1 MNVAEALKKIGNAI
15 EIALNEDEDAM
26 TWDQE
31 NAIKK
36 MIVQVSHLEE
46 FFPDENELE
55 NNVWYDMFEEHRKI
69 PYEKQIEMIVTFV
82 DMLDEECGISVD
94 IDTSE
99 LS

>member
-15 EIALNEDEDAM
+15 EIALDEDEDAM

-31 NAIKK
+31 NTIKK
-36 MIVQVSHLEE
+36 MIVKVSQLEQ
-46 FFPDENELE
+46 FFPDEKDLE
-55 NNVWYDMFEEHRKI
+55 NNVWYDMFEENRKI
-69 PYEKQIEMIVTFV
+69 PYEKQIEMIVTLV

-99 LS
+99 LK

>member
-15 EIALNEDEDAM
+15 EIALDEDEDAM

-31 NAIKK
+31 NTIKK
-36 MIVQVSHLEE
+36 MIVKVSQLEQ

-55 NNVWYDMFEEHRKI
+55 NNVWYDMFEENRKI
-69 PYEKQIEMIVTFV
+69 PSEKQIEMIVTLV

-99 LS
+99 LK

>member
-1 MNVAEALKKIGNAI
+1 MNVAESLKKIGNAI
-15 EIALNEDEDAM
+15 EIALDEDEDAM

-31 NAIKK
+31 NTIKK
-36 MIVQVSHLEE
+36 MIVKVSQLEQ

-55 NNVWYDMFEEHRKI
+55 NNVWYDMFEENRKI
-69 PYEKQIEMIVTFV
+69 PYEKQIEMIVTLV